1 MHPQNMREQNGK
13 PPATSVRKP
22 LGERAHKRI
31 SMSTEYQEKFLPPR
45 CHAAMVT
52 SAPQKAP
59 YHTLKGTSSDKGSL
73 IRVYVTHKY
82 THHPP
87 EAPQQSLPPK
97 VQRRC
102 SSAPQN
108 PARSIANQVAAMF
121 YTSVYKDDFQAW
133 KVIKRQP
140 YKLTD
145 SLKVKQGLVAPIST
159 SKQSP
164 FQKVHVGANCKAVP
178 KELEPQPIE
187 SITSY
192 RSDYVAHPVQP
203 RKRREQPVQQNKG
216 LPLQAAVPLYRE
228 LFDAAH
234 KSFEN
239 GSPETQFQG
248 RGKAKESIPSADVN
262 QFISTTHTD
271 FPAHKCQRTKP
282 ILPMEHRERVNE
294 PLESTTTMREA
305 YKAWDTPRCRPE
317 QARPKK
323 TTFSLITH
331 QPIESCNTNQKPF
344 SLNPKVSDT
353 EGGKS
358 TEKPPRSA
366 EDGGSPSLD
375 RTSPD
380 NEESRTYQKSFGDKA
395 VNWFDGGICEESPE
409 ESSEEHHIYSYMV
422 STKS

>member
-1 MHPQNMREQNGK
+1 MHPQNMRQQNGK

-22 LGERAHKRI
+22 LGERVHKRI
-31 SMSTEYQEKFLPPR
+31 SMSTEYQEKFLPLR

-82 THHPP
+82 THQTP

-108 PARSIANQVAAMF
+108 PVRSIANQVAAMF
-121 YTSVYKDDFQAW
+121 YTSVYRDDFQAW

-140 YKLTD
+140 FKLTH
-145 SLKVKQGLVAPIST
+145 SLKVNQGLVAPIST

-164 FQKVHVGANCKAVP
+164 FQKVHVGANCKTVP

-203 RKRREQPVQQNKG
+203 RKRREQPVQQNNG

-262 QFISTTHTD
+262 QFISTTHAD
-271 FPAHKCQRTKP
+271 FPAHKCQRTKL
-282 ILPMEHRERVNE
+282 ILPMEHRERANE

-305 YKAWDTPRCRPE
+305 YKAWDTPRCRPAL
-317 QARPKK
+317 ARPKK

-353 EGGKS
+353 EGCKS

-380 NEESRTYQKSFGDKA
+380 TKESRTYQKSFGDRA

-409 ESSEEHHIYSYMV
+409 SFEEHHIYSYTV

>member
-1 MHPQNMREQNGK
+1 MHLQHMRQQNGK
-13 PPATSVRKP
+13 PPATSVRKR
-22 LGERAHKRI
+22 LGERAHKRL
-31 SMSTEYQEKFLPPR
+31 SMSTKYQEKFLPPL
-45 CHAAMVT
+45 CHTAMVT

-59 YHTLKGTSSDKGSL
+59 YHTLKGTIPDKGSL
-73 IRVYVTHKY
+73 IRVSVTHKY

-102 SSAPQN
+102 NRAPQN
-108 PARSIANQVAAMF
+108 PARSIDNQVAAMF

-133 KVIKRQP
+133 KVIKRQLKP
-140 YKLTD
+140 TD
-145 SLKVKQGLVAPIST
+145 SLKVNLVAPICT

-164 FQKVHVGANCKAVP
+164 FQKVHVGANCKTVP

-192 RSDYVAHPVQP
+192 RSDYVTHPVQP
-203 RKRREQPVQQNKG
+203 RKRREQPG
-216 LPLQAAVPLYRE
+216 P
-228 LFDAAH
+228 
-234 KSFEN
+234 
-239 GSPETQFQG
+239 
-248 RGKAKESIPSADVN
+248 GKVKESIPSAEVN
-262 QFISTTHTD
+262 RFISTAHAD

-282 ILPMEHRERVNE
+282 ILPKNQRERTNE

-305 YKAWDTPRCRPE
+305 YKAWDTPRCRSE

-323 TTFSLITH
+323 ATFSLITH
-331 QPIESCNTNQKPF
+331 QPIESYNTNQKPF

-353 EGGKS
+353 GECKS

-366 EDGGSPSLD
+366 QDGGSPSLY
-375 RTSPD
+375 RPPPD
-380 NEESRTYQKSFGDKA
+380 TKESRTYQKSFGDKA
-395 VNWFDGGICEESPE
+395 VNWFDGGICEE
-409 ESSEEHHIYSYMV
+409 HTYSYTV

>member
-1 MHPQNMREQNGK
+1 MHLQNGK
-13 PPATSVRKP
+13 PPATSVRKR
-22 LGERAHKRI
+22 LGERAHKRL
-31 SMSTEYQEKFLPPR
+31 SMSTEYQEKFPPPR
-45 CHAAMVT
+45 CHTAMVT

-59 YHTLKGTSSDKGSL
+59 YHTLKGTIPDKGSL
-73 IRVYVTHKY
+73 IRLSVTHKY
-82 THHPP
+82 THYPP
-87 EAPQQSLPPK
+87 EAPQQTLPPK

-102 SSAPQN
+102 NSAPQN

-140 YKLTD
+140 FKLTD
-145 SLKVKQGLVAPIST
+145 SLKVNLGLVAPICT

-164 FQKVHVGANCKAVP
+164 FQKVHVGANCKTVP

-187 SITSY
+187 SITNY

-203 RKRREQPVQQNKG
+203 RKRREQPVQQNKD
-216 LPLQAAVPLYRE
+216 LLQYVSVPLYRE
-228 LFDAAH
+228 VFDAAH

-248 RGKAKESIPSADVN
+248 RGKAKESIPSAEVN
-262 QFISTTHTD
+262 RFISTTHAD

-282 ILPMEHRERVNE
+282 ILPKEQREKTNE

-305 YKAWDTPRCRPE
+305 YKAWDTPRCRSE
-317 QARPKK
+317 LARPKK
-323 TTFSLITH
+323 ATFSLITH
-331 QPIESCNTNQKPF
+331 QPIESYNTNQKPF

-353 EGGKS
+353 GGCKS

-366 EDGGSPSLD
+366 QDGGSPSLY

-380 NEESRTYQKSFGDKA
+380 TKESRTDQKSFGDKA
-395 VNWFDGGICEESPE
+395 VNWFDGGICEEQ
-409 ESSEEHHIYSYMV
+409 HTYSYTV